1 MTIFAGLGTM
11 TKLEQSYRDNI
22 GKLYVYKTKE
32 WDYNKR
38 KWADINALVMIK
50 EVTKNG
56 GWFHYVSE
64 IIKRDIQIKNEG
76 KEYTIPCKE
85 FHRKALLAALSQLGD
100 TFNKE
105 VA

>member
-1 MTIFAGLGTM
+1 M
-11 TKLEQSYRDNI
+11 TKLKQSYRDNI
-22 GKLYVYKTKE
+22 GKLYVIKHKE

-38 KWADINALVMIK
+38 KWTDIKALVIIK

-56 GWFHYVSE
+56 GWFHYVSD

-76 KEYTIPCKE
+76 NEYITPCKE
-85 FHRKALLAALSQLGD
+85 FHRKALPAVLSLLGD